1 MLYMYLYLFLFM
13 YLSLP
18 AVARG
23 RGHPR
28 VWLLSTFEEKNFT
41 LFWLKVQVD
50 AGHFIKPSIE
60 HFFYKKSPYVKFS
73 I

>member
-1 MLYMYLYLFLFM
+1 MFVYVIVFVF
-13 YLSLP
+13 
-18 AVARG
+18 ARS
-23 RGHPR
+23 RPR
-28 VWLLSTFEEKNFT
+28 SRASADTVDFRLLTAKNFT